1 MKHELNRLEM
11 EKRNLQKE
19 LRHSESRATEM
30 ELQRMSLDG
39 DFQRLQMMLQE
50 KEAHIQVRSKHLRF
64 YEMLVLV
71 YKTHIYLYFRYVV
84 IDGKTRN
91 DS

>member
-1 MKHELNRLEM
+1 MKHELNRLET

-30 ELQRMSLDG
+30 ELQKMSLEG

-50 KEAHIQVRSKHLRF
+50 KEAYIQVRSK
-64 YEMLVLV
+64 
-71 YKTHIYLYFRYVV
+71 
-84 IDGKTRN
+84 
-91 DS
+91 

>member
-1 MKHELNRLEM
+1 MKHEINRLET

-19 LRHSESRATEM
+19 VRHSESRATEM
-30 ELQRMSLDG
+30 ELHRMSLDG

-50 KEAHIQVRSKHLRF
+50 KEAHIQVRSKFHNVPF
-64 YEMLVLV
+64 LV
-71 YKTHIYLYFRYVV
+71 YKTYLYFRYIV
-84 IDGKTRN
+84 IYGKTRN